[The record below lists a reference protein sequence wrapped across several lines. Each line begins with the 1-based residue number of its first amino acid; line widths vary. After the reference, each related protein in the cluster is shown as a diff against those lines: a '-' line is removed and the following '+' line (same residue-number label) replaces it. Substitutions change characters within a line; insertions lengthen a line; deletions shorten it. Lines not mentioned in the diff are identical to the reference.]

1 MNESF
6 RPIPLMRWWLDAY
19 IIWSSENG
27 AIGVTDVSVGTNQS
41 INGCSSAFGLVYSWV
56 SNYGN
61 LWQSS
66 FDLVAS
72 DIVEVVLEWLIF
84 SLSFTRSQCSLLL
97 NQYNS
102 ESIVSGNQ
110 PNSNGKNLPS
120 GWYFCLWLL
129 SVVSHK
135 DLTYETSLILR
146 NLKSLLTHF
155 WQRWTP
161 RQSLG
166 APGRA
171 YCVSLFVVLE
181 CIFS

>member
-1 MNESF
+1 MIQWKRRYRIRE
-6 RPIPLMRWWLDAY
+6 RKCW
-19 IIWSSENG
+19 
-27 AIGVTDVSVGTNQS
+27 NQS
-41 INGCSSAFGLVYSWV
+41 INYNGCSSVFGLVYSSI

-72 DIVEVVLEWLIF
+72 DIVEVVLDWLIF
-84 SLSFTRSQCSLLL
+84 SWVSPDRNVHYFLFST
-97 NQYNS
+97 NS
-102 ESIVSGNQ
+102 DSIVSGNQ

-120 GWYFCLWLL
+120 GCYFCLWLL

-135 DLTYETSLILR
+135 GLTYETSLILR
-146 NLKSLLTHF
+146 NLKSLLTHY

-161 RQSLG
+161 RLPLG

-171 YCVSLFVVLE
+171 YCISLFAVLE